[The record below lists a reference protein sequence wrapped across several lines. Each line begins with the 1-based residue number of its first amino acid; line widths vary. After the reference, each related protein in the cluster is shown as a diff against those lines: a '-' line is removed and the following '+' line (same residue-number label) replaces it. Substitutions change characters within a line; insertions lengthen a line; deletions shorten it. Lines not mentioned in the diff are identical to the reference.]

1 MIDIGQHA
9 EYILGAYAITGLL
22 VGTLIIWINRD
33 YAIQEK
39 RLKDLE
45 AKGIRRRSDKK
56 KA

>member
-22 VGTLIIWINRD
+22 VGALIIWINRD
-33 YAIQEK
+33 YATQEK

-45 AKGIRRRSDKK
+45 AKGIRRRSDEK